1 MVEGK
6 KSINF
11 LKGMLCLLPA
21 IVLLGIFTF
30 YPIVNT
36 FLMSFKEG
44 YNYLITNEKNFESWG
59 FGNYVKLFSEGNNFP
74 KYLINTMVIVFVSV
88 PVSIT
93 LSLLIAVAL
102 NSIKPLQR
110 FLQTIFFLPYVT
122 NTIAIGMVFSVMF
135 ESHQG
140 LMNTLITSLG
150 GSSINWLGGNTKATL
165 IGEGIFTHS
174 FFNAQWFTSMIV
186 LLAYI
191 VWNSLPFKVLILLS
205 SLQSIDKQYYQAAQ
219 IDGTTKARTFMRI
232 TVPLLSPQIFYL
244 LITSFIGAFKEYT
257 SVVAI
262 FGDNA
267 QSVGQKNN
275 MATVV
280 WYIYQ
285 KTKEQSIGG
294 YPQTSLAAAGAV
306 ILFIIIMIF
315 TAINSYVSKKKVHY

>member
-150 GSSINWLGGNTKATL
+150 GSSINWLGGNTQASL

-285 KTKEQSIGG
+285 KTKEQSLSG